1 MQARVPSDPDGAGPI
16 PAGQGPAGQEQVG
29 RTPTAR
35 VGPTL
40 DGRWGWGEQEC
51 YREMVLISCDE
62 EIGEYSG
69 VRLGIMRSLFTIE
82 QKLYCILS
90 TEKKNVQPKN

>member
-40 DGRWGWGEQEC
+40 DGRWGWGCSQNGGGRGPRGPAIGQGSLDEC
-51 YREMVLISCDE
+51 NKPSDLETFQVTRK
-62 EIGEYSG
+62 
-69 VRLGIMRSLFTIE
+69 RARF
-82 QKLYCILS
+82 
-90 TEKKNVQPKN
+90 

>member
-1 MQARVPSDPDGAGPI
+1 M
-16 PAGQGPAGQEQVG
+16 
-29 RTPTAR
+29 
-35 VGPTL
+35 

-90 TEKKNVQPKN
+90 TEKKMYNLKIESYILLGGQNWGLKTGTQHLR